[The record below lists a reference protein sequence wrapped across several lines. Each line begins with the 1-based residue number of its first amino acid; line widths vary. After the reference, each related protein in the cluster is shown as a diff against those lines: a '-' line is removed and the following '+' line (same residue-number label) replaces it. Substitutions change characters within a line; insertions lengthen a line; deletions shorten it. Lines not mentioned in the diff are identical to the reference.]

1 MTKRLDLHKED
12 PYEELMDV
20 YMDVKEIELNL

>member
-1 MTKRLDLHKED
+1 MTRRLDLHKED

-20 YMDVKEIELNL
+20 YLDVKELESNL